1 MSAAVISSLVRCD
14 EWDRK
19 YEKEDKTPQKRRR
32 GCAGWGPA
40 KSNVA
45 FGEKNKGGA
54 ERGESRATDKLTGW
68 HEYQH
73 TLDLTPAELYS
84 GTAGHERQKKH
95 MHASENT
102 TVTVFHWFVCI
113 SQCSTLCSIQQL
125 SRAEHL
131 KHLFKYEND
140 ANEIFWIRPKHLWK
154 EDTER
159 TAAENQK
166 KNKKKKTRQK
176 FLLSVF
182 NHLCFSRQ
190 WYEV

>member
-1 MSAAVISSLVRCD
+1 MSRVKRVD
-14 EWDRK
+14 EDS
-19 YEKEDKTPQKRRR
+19 ENS
-32 GCAGWGPA
+32 GNSCAGWRPA

-166 KNKKKKTRQK
+166 KNKKKKNKTKVLIICIQS
-176 FLLSVF
+176 FMF
-182 NHLCFSRQ
+182 
-190 WYEV
+190 